1 MDQFCLE
8 FLSLTQAEP
17 ISFGSFKKVKDLFV
31 LKRTKVVISDQNSE
45 IDTKNLVKG
54 LKVRI
59 CIELDFTLSRSL
71 RRL

>member
-54 LKVRI
+54 LKALKKAIKHAPIVPNY
-59 CIELDFTLSRSL
+59 
-71 RRL
+71 